1 MLAISLALVV
11 AQTTGPGA
19 LVDAFLS
26 SLDREKRAKAT
37 FAFDAEERFNWG
49 FVPRERKGTS
59 REDLDTAQRGRLDDL
74 LLSILGPD
82 GFKKAAQ
89 IRLLESVLRDLE
101 GPHRNPEA
109 YFASVFGTP
118 GKGRWGVR
126 YEGHHLSLNYTYDG
140 DKLVSTTPQ
149 FLGANPA
156 EVRSGPHKGLRVL
169 AKEED
174 LARELAKSLTG
185 DQRTAAISSAPA
197 PADIVT
203 SNSRKTAILKETG
216 VRYESLDARQRAIL
230 RALIEAHA
238 SVQRRDVV
246 AARLGEADWHTME
259 FAWIGGLDRGQGHYY
274 RVQCS
279 KFLIEYD
286 NTQNEANHVHAVW
299 RDFKGDFGED
309 VLAEHYATSPHH
321 HRH

>member
-11 AQTTGPGA
+11 SQASGPGK

-26 SLDREKRAKAT
+26 SLDHEKRAKAT
-37 FAFDAEERFNWG
+37 FIFDSEERFNWG
-49 FVPRERKGTS
+49 FVPRVRNGMS
-59 REDLDTAQRGRLDDL
+59 REGLDTLQKGRLDDL
-74 LLSILGPD
+74 LLAILGPH
-82 GFKKAAQ
+82 GFKKAAG

-140 DKLVSTTPQ
+140 DKLISTTPQ

-156 EVRSGPHKGLRVL
+156 EVRCGPHKGLRVL

-174 LARELAKSLTG
+174 LARELAKSLSG
-185 DQRTAAISSAPA
+185 DQRTAGISTAAA

-203 SNSRKTAILKETG
+203 SNARTASILKGTG
-216 VRYESLDARQRAIL
+216 VRYENLDVRQQAIL
-230 RALIEAHA
+230 KALVETHA
-238 SVQRRDVV
+238 SVQRSDVV
-246 AARLGEADWHTME
+246 AARLDSVDWHTME
-259 FAWIGGLDRGQGHYY
+259 FAWIGGLERGQGHYY
-274 RVQCS
+274 RIQCS

-309 VLAEHYATSPHH
+309 ALAEHYATSPHH
-321 HRH
+321 HRR

>member
-11 AQTTGPGA
+11 SQASGPSK
-19 LVDAFLS
+19 LVDAFLG
-26 SLDREKRAKAT
+26 SLDEQRRAKAT
-37 FAFDAEERFNWG
+37 FAFDSEERFNWG
-49 FVPRERKGTS
+49 FVPRDRNGAS
-59 REDLDTAQRGRLDDL
+59 REGLDTNQKGRLDDL
-74 LLSILGPD
+74 LLAILGPD
-82 GFKKAAQ
+82 GFKKAEQ

-109 YFASVFGTP
+109 YFTSVFGTP

-126 YEGHHLSLNYTYDG
+126 YEGHHLSLNYTYEG
-140 DKLVSTTPQ
+140 SKLVSTTPQ

-185 DQRTAAISSAPA
+185 DQRTAGISTTSA

-203 SNSRKTAILKETG
+203 SNARTAAIQKGSG
-216 VRYESLDARQRAIL
+216 VRYESLDPRQRALL

-238 SVQRRDVV
+238 SVQRKDVA
-246 AARLGEADWHTME
+246 AARLADADWKTME
-259 FAWIGGLDRGQGHYY
+259 FAWIGGLERGQGHYY
-274 RVQCS
+274 RIQCS

-299 RDFKGDFGED
+299 RDFNGDFGED
-309 VLAEHYATSPHH
+309 ALAEHYATSPHH

>member
-11 AQTTGPGA
+11 SQASGPGK

-26 SLDREKRAKAT
+26 SLDHEKRAKAT
-37 FAFDAEERFNWG
+37 FIFDSEERFNWG
-49 FVPRERKGTS
+49 FVPRVRNGMS
-59 REDLDTAQRGRLDDL
+59 REGLDTLQKGRLDDL
-74 LLSILGPD
+74 LLAILGPH
-82 GFKKAAQ
+82 GFKKAAG

-140 DKLVSTTPQ
+140 DKLISTTPQ

-174 LARELAKSLTG
+174 LARELAKSLSG
-185 DQRTAAISSAPA
+185 DQRTAGISTAAA

-203 SNSRKTAILKETG
+203 SNARTASILKGTG
-216 VRYESLDARQRAIL
+216 VRYENLDVRQQARQAVDLVGAGLLGGQRAGPL
-230 RALIEAHA
+230 APRAL
-238 SVQRRDVV
+238 V
-246 AARLGEADWHTME
+246 T
-259 FAWIGGLDRGQGHYY
+259 
-274 RVQCS
+274 
-279 KFLIEYD
+279 
-286 NTQNEANHVHAVW
+286 
-299 RDFKGDFGED
+299 
-309 VLAEHYATSPHH
+309 
-321 HRH
+321 